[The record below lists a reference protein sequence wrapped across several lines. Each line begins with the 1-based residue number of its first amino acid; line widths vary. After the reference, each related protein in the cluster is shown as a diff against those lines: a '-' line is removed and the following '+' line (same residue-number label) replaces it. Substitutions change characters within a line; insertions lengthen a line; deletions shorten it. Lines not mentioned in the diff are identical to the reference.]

1 MIVASG
7 ERLPVGLQGNRLVF
21 TANAECVVSVGCV
34 HLTLIEHEGASWDG
48 ATIPWFCWSLIGHPL
63 EDDLR
68 WASLW
73 HDRLCEGTD
82 TIEQRGFADAVF
94 LELLRQS
101 GVAFRRRWAMW
112 AGVRTYGIYKRLT
125 RKRSRE

>member
-1 MIVASG
+1 MTATSG
-7 ERLPVGLQGNRLVF
+7 EHLPVCLDGDRLVF
-21 TANAECVVSVGCV
+21 LSPIECVVFVGGV
-34 HLTLIEHEGASWDG
+34 RLLLNEPEGNSWDG
-48 ATIPWFCWSLIGHPL
+48 ATIPRACWSVMGHPL
-63 EDDLR
+63 ESDLR

-101 GVAFRRRWAMW
+101 GVGFWRRWAMW
-112 AGVRTYGIYKRLT
+112 SAVRVYGIFARGI
-125 RKRSRE
+125 RR